1 MRAFC
6 LIVTNFHVCSWFGLL
21 FFNRSLKFA
30 YVLTVGTAGRE
41 HVAKGGSGKGRGCF
55 VLFWFAC
62 LVLFLVLGEDAF
74 GLHFFYF
81 LLNLFGIV

>member
-1 MRAFC
+1 MVWFTFFQSKFEVC
-6 LIVTNFHVCSWFGLL
+6 LC
-21 FFNRSLKFA
+21 
-30 YVLTVGTAGRE
+30 LTVGTAGRE
-41 HVAKGGSGKGRGCF
+41 HVAKGGTGKGRGCF
-55 VLFWFAC
+55 VFFWFAC